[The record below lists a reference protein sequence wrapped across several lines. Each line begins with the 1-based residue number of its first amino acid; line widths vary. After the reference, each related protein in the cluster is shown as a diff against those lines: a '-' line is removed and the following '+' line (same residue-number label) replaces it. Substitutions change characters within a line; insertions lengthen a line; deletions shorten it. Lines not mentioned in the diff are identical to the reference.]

1 MYIRSQIRRLS
12 RRLLQ
17 ATLFFRV
24 ALLPSVVGA
33 ATGIGTGME
42 GLRISSSFAWAVV
55 VLDGLVLSIAV
66 AFFLFNGKLRKEIAR
81 GRQGLL
87 LEEKKFQA
95 VFHNDQQL
103 CGLLDPDG
111 IVLALNRQALATA
124 GCSERQLLGRPFPE
138 TPWWSHSAVEQK
150 KLRRALDNI
159 IAGHDAV
166 RFDTIHID
174 SEQDVHYLDFFLNS
188 IRNAEGELLYILAQ
202 GHDVTALRHD
212 RQLYRSLFAN
222 TPEPVLLLK
231 DGVIIDCN
239 RNVLQIFQCRRE
251 QVLGRQPVDLVP
263 VSPAAGDSD
272 GAGIAQV
279 TGDAVRTGVQTV
291 KGRARRFDGTFFA
304 AELTIIPLD
313 IGGTGYVQMIVK
325 DLTLAK
331 QTHRELVMAKY
342 AFDHSTLPITWYVA
356 GKTLKQCRFFYVN
369 DAACKAA
376 GYSRE
381 EFMDLSIA
389 DLSLVWSEENFR
401 HILDNIRRQGAVTYE
416 TRIRHR
422 DGHEIPI
429 EMNTSYFKLENRE
442 YFFVISEEISQR
454 KQLEGELRQAQKME
468 AIGTLAGGVAHDFNN
483 ILTAIFGYTELA
495 LYKVTADSEL
505 RRPLEQVRK
514 AAERARGLVQQIL
527 AFSRKTGEQQHPVE
541 VGPIVRE
548 ALKLLRSSIPA
559 TISIESSV
567 ESKGRV
573 MADSTQ
579 IHQIV
584 MNLCTNGYQA
594 MREHGGILSIRVADV
609 ECSGEHSAPDID
621 LPPGPYVQLTV
632 KDTGTGMDNET
643 RKRIFDPYFTTKD
656 IGEGTGLG
664 LAVVH
669 GIVRGYRGTI
679 TVESHP
685 GRGATFTVYLPRLG
699 PDNTRERQ
707 DNADDEFAGGAE
719 RIMFVD
725 DEEQITEMSW
735 QMLTQFGYTVTTFTS
750 STKALDHFFAD
761 PQGIDLVITDLTM
774 PAMSGEQLASS
785 MLADRPDLPIILCTG
800 YSENM
805 NHDRAMAMGISRFI
819 QKPLIMR
826 DLLQTIRTVLDEKR
840 AG

>member
-1 MYIRSQIRRLS
+1 M
-12 RRLLQ
+12 
-17 ATLFFRV
+17 
-24 ALLPSVVGA
+24 
-33 ATGIGTGME
+33 
-42 GLRISSSFAWAVV
+42 
-55 VLDGLVLSIAV
+55 LV
-66 AFFLFNGKLRKEIAR
+66 
-81 GRQGLL
+81 
-87 LEEKKFQA
+87 
-95 VFHNDQQL
+95 H
-103 CGLLDPDG
+103 
-111 IVLALNRQALATA
+111 
-124 GCSERQLLGRPFPE
+124 
-138 TPWWSHSAVEQK
+138 
-150 KLRRALDNI
+150 
-159 IAGHDAV
+159 GHD
-166 RFDTIHID
+166 R
-174 SEQDVHYLDFFLNS
+174 L
-188 IRNAEGELLYILAQ
+188 
-202 GHDVTALRHD
+202 
-212 RQLYRSLFAN
+212 LYRSLFNN
-222 TPEPVLLLK
+222 TPDPVLLLK

-239 RNVLQIFQCRRE
+239 RSVLQLFQCRRQ
-251 QVLGRQPVDLVP
+251 QVTGRQLVDLVP
-263 VSPAAGDSD
+263 AGQADEDSD
-272 GAGIAQV
+272 RAGTAQV
-279 TGDAVRTGVQTV
+279 TGEAIRTGAQTV
-291 KGRARRFDGTFFA
+291 KGQARRFDGTCFA

-313 IGGTGYVQMIVK
+313 IDGTVYVQIIVK

-381 EFMDLSIA
+381 EFLDLSIA

-401 HILDNIRRQGAVTYE
+401 QILDGIRRQGAVTYE

-429 EMNTSYFKLENRE
+429 EMNTSYFKMENRE

-468 AIGTLAGGVAHDFNN
+468 AIGTLAGGIAHDFNN

-495 LYKVTADSEL
+495 LYKVTEDSEL

-514 AAERARGLVQQIL
+514 AAERARSLVQQIL
-527 AFSRKTGEQQHPVE
+527 AFSRKTGEEQHPLE
-541 VGPIVRE
+541 VGPIVGE

-559 TISIESSV
+559 TISIESSI
-567 ESKGRV
+567 ESKGLV

-594 MREHGGILSIRVADV
+594 MREHGGILSIMVADV
-609 ECSGEHSAPDID
+609 ECTGERLAPDIY
-621 LPPGPYVQLTV
+621 LPPGPYVRLIV
-632 KDTGTGMDNET
+632 KDTGTGIDNET

-669 GIVRGYRGTI
+669 GIVQRYRGTI
-679 TVESHP
+679 MVSSHP
-685 GRGATFTVYLPRLG
+685 GRGTVFTVYLPRLI
-699 PDNTRERQ
+699 PDNTGERQ
-707 DNADDEFAGGAE
+707 NGAGEEFAGGVE

-725 DEEQITEMSW
+725 DEEQITEMSR
-735 QMLTQFGYTVTTFTS
+735 QILTQFGYTVITFTS

-761 PQGIDLVITDLTM
+761 PQGIDLVITDLIM

-805 NHDRAMAMGISRFI
+805 NQDRAKEMGISRFI

-840 AG
+840 TG

>member
-1 MYIRSQIRRLS
+1 
-12 RRLLQ
+12 
-17 ATLFFRV
+17 ATLFFRF

-95 VFHNDQQL
+95 VFHNEQQL

-685 GRGATFTVYLPRLG
+685 GRGATFT
-699 PDNTRERQ
+699 
-707 DNADDEFAGGAE
+707 
-719 RIMFVD
+719 
-725 DEEQITEMSW
+725 
-735 QMLTQFGYTVTTFTS
+735 
-750 STKALDHFFAD
+750 
-761 PQGIDLVITDLTM
+761 
-774 PAMSGEQLASS
+774 
-785 MLADRPDLPIILCTG
+785 
-800 YSENM
+800 
-805 NHDRAMAMGISRFI
+805 
-819 QKPLIMR
+819 
-826 DLLQTIRTVLDEKR
+826 
-840 AG
+840 

>member
-1 MYIRSQIRRLS
+1 MYLCSQIRRLS
-12 RRLLQ
+12 RLLLP
-17 ATLFFRV
+17 ATLFFRF
-24 ALLPSVVGA
+24 ALLPSIVCA
-33 ATGIGTGME
+33 ATGTGTGMD

-55 VLDGLVLSIAV
+55 VLDGLVLSVAI
-66 AFFLFNGKLRKEIAR
+66 AFFLFNGRLRKEVDR
-81 GRQGLL
+81 ERKELH
-87 LEEKKFQA
+87 LEEKKFQT
-95 VFHNDQQL
+95 VFENYQQL
-103 CGLLDPDG
+103 CWLLDPGG
-111 IVLALNRQALATA
+111 IVLAVNRQALATA
-124 GCSERQLLGRPFPE
+124 GCSEEQIPGRPFPE
-138 TPWWSHSAVEQK
+138 TPWWSHSAAEQK
-150 KLRRALDNI
+150 KLRRALDDI
-159 IAGHDAV
+159 VAGRDAV
-166 RFDTIHID
+166 RFDTVHVD
-174 SEQDVHYLDFFLNS
+174 SEQNVLFLDFFLNS
-188 IRNAEGELLYILAQ
+188 IKNTEGELLYILAQ
-202 GHDVTALRHD
+202 GYDVTALRHD
-212 RQLYRSLFAN
+212 RQLYHSLFAN

-231 DGVIIDCN
+231 NGLIVDCN
-239 RNVLQIFQCRRE
+239 HNLLQLFQCRR
-251 QVLGRQPVDLVP
+251 QQLIGRQPVDLLP
-263 VSPAAGDSD
+263 VSPAD
-272 GAGIAQV
+272 GNGIGIAQA
-279 TGDAVRTGVQTV
+279 TEEAVRTGMQTV
-291 KGRARRFDGTFFA
+291 KGQARRFDGTFFA

-313 IGGTGYVQMIVK
+313 IGGTAYVQMIVK

-342 AFDHSTLPITWYVA
+342 AFDHSTLPITWYVV
-356 GKTLKQCRFFYVN
+356 GNTLKQCRFFYVN

-381 EFMDLSIA
+381 EFLNLSIA
-389 DLSLVWSEENFR
+389 DLSLVWSEENYR
-401 HILDNIRRQGAVTYE
+401 QILDGIRRQGAVTYE

-442 YFFVISEEISQR
+442 YIFVISEEISQR
-454 KQLEGELRQAQKME
+454 KRLEGELRQAQKME

-514 AAERARGLVQQIL
+514 AAERARSLVQQIL
-527 AFSRKTGEQQHPVE
+527 AFSRKTGEEQHPLE
-541 VGPIVRE
+541 IGPIVGE
-548 ALKLLRSSIPA
+548 ALKLLRSSIPT
-559 TISIESSV
+559 TISIESSI
-567 ESKGRV
+567 ESKGLV

-609 ECSGEHSAPDID
+609 ECSGERLAPDID
-621 LPPGPYVQLTV
+621 LPPGSYVQLTV
-632 KDTGTGMDNET
+632 RDTGTGMDNET

-679 TVESHP
+679 MVESHP
-685 GRGATFTVYLPRLG
+685 GRGAVFTVYLPRLA
-699 PDNTRERQ
+699 PDNARELQ
-707 DNADDEFAGGAE
+707 NEAGGKFAGGTE

-725 DEEQITEMSW
+725 DEEQIVEMSR

-774 PAMSGEQLASS
+774 PAMSGKQLASS
-785 MLADRPDLPIILCTG
+785 ILADRPDLPIILCTG
-800 YSENM
+800 YSEDM
-805 NHDRAMAMGISRFI
+805 NQNLATEMGIRRFV

-840 AG
+840 PG